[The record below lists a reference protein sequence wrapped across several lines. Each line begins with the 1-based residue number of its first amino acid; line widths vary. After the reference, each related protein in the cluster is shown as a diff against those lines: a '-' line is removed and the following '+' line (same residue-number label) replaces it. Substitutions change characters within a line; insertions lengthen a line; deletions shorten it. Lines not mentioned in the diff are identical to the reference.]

1 MKNRGLLVD
10 QVASFSALKF
20 LSPKLEF
27 KLMPAPERA
36 DHATELLRKQT
47 PAFRPRKRK
56 TLDSTVAAMF
66 RKQLS
71 AEELKAVVQ
80 QLISA
85 GVVSFSANDA
95 VTYSL

>member
-1 MKNRGLLVD
+1 
-10 QVASFSALKF
+10 
-20 LSPKLEF
+20 
-27 KLMPAPERA
+27 
-36 DHATELLRKQT
+36 
-47 PAFRPRKRK
+47 
-56 TLDSTVAAMF
+56 MF

-95 VTYSL
+95 VPRRQSEKHIGRCHFYGSLGRYRS